1 MIYQN
6 FIMFHFIWPM
16 KKEHVILEVKR
27 NTFYESSIY
36 LALLSKNAVD
46 DGCYFMLSRFLGY
59 SLNRIP

>member
-1 MIYQN
+1 
-6 FIMFHFIWPM
+6 M

-46 DGCYFMLSRFLGY
+46 DGCDFMLSQSLGY
-59 SLNRIP
+59 SWNLIP